1 MTIIDGDDYLIG
13 AQVFKVVNS
22 RYQSKNLLSLY
33 TNNIRDHLPYYLK
46 ISYSRD
52 YP

>member
-13 AQVFKVVNS
+13 TQAFKVVNS
-22 RYQSKNLLSLY
+22 RYQSQNLLFLY
-33 TNNIRDHLPYYLK
+33 SNNVRDHLPIYLK

-52 YP
+52 YT